1 MQPTYTSKTI
11 SLKAPKPVALYLAA
25 EKAKDAD
32 MLVLCFADDA
42 RVHDESRDYHGID
55 AIKAWK
61 KETEAK
67 YRYVMEPLDASVS
80 ENIVKLR
87 ARLTG
92 DFPAARSSS
101 ITRSRSP
108 TTRSLHWRLNEG
120 NKLSIF
126 CR

>member
-1 MQPTYTSKTI
+1 MQPTYTDKTI
-11 SLKAPKPVALYLAA
+11 SLKAPKPVASYLAA

-42 RVHDESRDYHGID
+42 RVHDESHDYRGID

-92 DFPAARSSS
+92 DFSGSPVELDYTFTVANDK
-101 ITRSRSP
+101 IT
-108 TTRSLHWRLNEG
+108 SLEI
-120 NKLSIF
+120 K
-126 CR
+126 

>member
-1 MQPTYTSKTI
+1 MDATHFIVRTCEKVSLERLFVMQPTYTDKTV
-11 SLKAPKPVALYLAA
+11 SLKAPKPVASYLAA

-42 RVHDESRDYHGID
+42 L
-55 AIKAWK
+55 KAWK

-67 YRYVMEPLDASVS
+67 YRYVMEPLDASVN

-92 DFPAARSSS
+92 DFPGSPVELDYTFTVANDK
-101 ITRSRSP
+101 IT
-108 TTRSLHWRLNEG
+108 SLG
-120 NKLSIF
+120 D
-126 CR
+126 

>member
-1 MQPTYTSKTI
+1 MQPTYTDKTI
-11 SLKAPKPVALYLAA
+11 SLKAPKPVASYLAA

-42 RVHDESRDYHGID
+42 RVHDESHD
-55 AIKAWK
+55 
-61 KETEAK
+61 

-92 DFPAARSSS
+92 DFPGSPVELDYTFTVANDK
-101 ITRSRSP
+101 IT
-108 TTRSLHWRLNEG
+108 SLEI
-120 NKLSIF
+120 K
-126 CR
+126 